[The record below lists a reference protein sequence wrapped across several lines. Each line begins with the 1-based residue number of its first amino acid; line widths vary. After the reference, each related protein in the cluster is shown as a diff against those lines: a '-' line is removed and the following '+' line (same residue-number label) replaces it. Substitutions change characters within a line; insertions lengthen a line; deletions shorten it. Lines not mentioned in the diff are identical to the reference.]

1 MFMFTWCGSLA
12 KLYRIKS
19 VQLFDLNDDPAIVE
33 MSAFLHVGDFL
44 RIFIS
49 LIKCESE
56 AIFKQTIS
64 IFVCENIRELNN
76 FKLNKTYAW
85 DSGP

>member
-1 MFMFTWCGSLA
+1 MFMLTWCGSLA
-12 KLYRIKS
+12 KLCRIKS
-19 VQLFDLNDDPAIVE
+19 VQLFDLYNDRSDVE

-44 RIFIS
+44 GIFIS

-64 IFVCENIRELNN
+64 ISVYENIRELNN